1 VSIFFPLIYLFAGW
15 LAGKTALDFKT
26 GASWV
31 LTRIAIPVVIVFN
44 IATRF
49 DSMSPIIIAT
59 ALCMLVMMMVCQR
72 LMRDPVKSLCF
83 SYLNIGWLG
92 LPVAS
97 ALFGNDASAII
108 IAAYVGSSIVGN
120 SVGAGMLSG
129 SRFNLLK
136 LLQTP
141 PVLAL
146 IAGSVLIPFSQDV
159 SRWGSELYT
168 VSKFM
173 MSFLGMAILGIWLS
187 KITLS
192 LSDLFQEFRP
202 FLLKAGVMAIL
213 CSLLLALASTLNF
226 RLITDNPATLYLF
239 CLLPPAANII
249 VLETH
254 YLGTGTSAKSITC
267 GTCVS
272 IVAISIYAAVIMGF
286 RTWGLA
292 S

>member
-1 VSIFFPLIYLFAGW
+1 
-15 LAGKTALDFKT
+15 
-26 GASWV
+26 
-31 LTRIAIPVVIVFN
+31 
-44 IATRF
+44 
-49 DSMSPIIIAT
+49 
-59 ALCMLVMMMVCQR
+59 
-72 LMRDPVKSLCF
+72 
-83 SYLNIGWLG
+83 
-92 LPVAS
+92 
-97 ALFGNDASAII
+97 
-108 IAAYVGSSIVGN
+108 
-120 SVGAGMLSG
+120 MLSG

-192 LSDLFQEFRP
+192 LTDLFQEFRP
-202 FLLKAGVMAIL
+202 FLLKAGVTAIL

-226 RLITDNPATLYLF
+226 RLIIDNPATLYLF

-272 IVAISIYAAVIMGF
+272 IIAISIYAAVIMGF

>member
-1 VSIFFPLIYLFAGW
+1 MSIFFPLIYLFAGW
-15 LAGKTALDFKT
+15 LVGKTALDFKT
-26 GASWV
+26 TASWV
-31 LTRIAIPVVIVFN
+31 LTRIAIPVVIIFN
-44 IATRF
+44 ISTRF
-49 DSMSPIIIAT
+49 GSMSTIIVAT
-59 ALCMLVMMMVCQR
+59 AMCMLAMLVVCQR
-72 LMRDPVKSLCF
+72 IMRDPVKSLCF

-97 ALFGNDASAII
+97 ALFGNDASTII

-136 LLQTP
+136 LVQTP

-146 IAGSVLIPFSQDV
+146 FAGAMLIPFGQNV
-159 SRWGSELYT
+159 SRWGTELYS

-173 MSFLGMAILGIWLS
+173 MSFLGMAVLGIWLS
-187 KITLS
+187 KIRLS
-192 LSDLFQEFRP
+192 ASDLLREIKP
-202 FLLKAGVMAIL
+202 FLLKSVVMAVL
-213 CSLLLALASTLNF
+213 VSLLLLLASSLDF
-226 RLITDNPATLYLF
+226 RLIAENPATLYLF

-254 YLGTGTSAKSITC
+254 YLGTGKSARPITC

-272 IVAISIYAAVIMGF
+272 IIAISLYAAVIIGF
-286 RTWGLA
+286 RAWG
-292 S
+292 

>member
-1 VSIFFPLIYLFAGW
+1 MSIFFPLIYLFAGW

-108 IAAYVGSSIVGN
+108 IAAYVGS
-120 SVGAGMLSG
+120 M
-129 SRFNLLK
+129 
-136 LLQTP
+136 
-141 PVLAL
+141 
-146 IAGSVLIPFSQDV
+146 
-159 SRWGSELYT
+159 W
-168 VSKFM
+168 
-173 MSFLGMAILGIWLS
+173 
-187 KITLS
+187 
-192 LSDLFQEFRP
+192 
-202 FLLKAGVMAIL
+202 
-213 CSLLLALASTLNF
+213 
-226 RLITDNPATLYLF
+226 
-239 CLLPPAANII
+239 
-249 VLETH
+249 
-254 YLGTGTSAKSITC
+254 
-267 GTCVS
+267 
-272 IVAISIYAAVIMGF
+272 
-286 RTWGLA
+286 
-292 S
+292 